1 MEIQQEGIAG
11 TMESSDIMVTVK
23 KGDGHDIQIDL
34 DSTVQE
40 EFGHQICKVIKDTIK
55 GFGIDSAAVHAVD
68 KGALDCTIRARVKT
82 AVHRAC
88 NDENYK
94 WGKENR

>member
-11 TMESSDIMVTVK
+11 TMESSDIMVTVD
-23 KGDGHDIQIDL
+23 KGNEQKIQIDL

-40 EFGHQICKVIKDTIK
+40 EFGHQICKVIKETIK
-55 GFGIDSAAVHAVD
+55 GLGIQSAKVHAVD
-68 KGALDCTIRARVKT
+68 KGALDCVIRARVKT

-88 NDENYK
+88 KDDNYK
-94 WGKENR
+94 WEKEA